1 MTLREQ
7 LRRAKPT
14 VDSPTYRRLTGTTS
28 EKEYQKQLQEER
40 ARLGLSA
47 SDKQADSSQKA

>member
-14 VDSPTYRRLTGTTS
+14 VDSPTYRRLTGTMT
-28 EKEYQKQLQEER
+28 EQEYKKAIEQERRE
-40 ARLGLSA
+40 LDPSTK
-47 SDKQADSSQKA
+47 KQAASS